1 MRGIL
6 LLLSAVFPKIFV
18 HVEGTTAFNCRN
30 SLISDE
36 WRQYVLD
43 ELNAY
48 RRSLAVGEVYDKSK
62 NYLPMAKNMNELKW
76 DCNLEEMAYESLKS
90 LMSSC
95 EVPRDSISF
104 PYQTMQVRFQRKNC
118 NITSQT
124 KIILYGWWEQIKNET
139 VRYLGN
145 NNDEPSIPT
154 ALQFAVMATATTPAF
169 ACTYNFCNNMPK
181 GIMVCIYDDRTANVS
196 IANRIIYQP
205 AADKSQTCDAC
216 SKNCTE
222 YLCKV
227 IHTPVTLN
235 TTCADDK
242 LTQDSNNAALWM
254 HNYYRRLLAS
264 GWAKDKKSK
273 SGYAPPGKQMKK
285 LEYDCSS
292 TEKGLGSDTTY
303 HDNSG
308 ITKFANMANDQA
320 DKVVCAVRNC
330 QQSGQTLVVC
340 QYNAMITEGE
350 KIYETGKVCSG
361 CRKLNPTRKCSDP
374 AGLCE

>member
-1 MRGIL
+1 
-6 LLLSAVFPKIFV
+6 
-18 HVEGTTAFNCRN
+18 
-30 SLISDE
+30 
-36 WRQYVLD
+36 
-43 ELNAY
+43 
-48 RRSLAVGEVYDKSK
+48 
-62 NYLPMAKNMNELKW
+62 
-76 DCNLEEMAYESLKS
+76 
-90 LMSSC
+90 
-95 EVPRDSISF
+95 
-104 PYQTMQVRFQRKNC
+104 
-118 NITSQT
+118 
-124 KIILYGWWEQIKNET
+124 
-139 VRYLGN
+139 
-145 NNDEPSIPT
+145 
-154 ALQFAVMATATTPAF
+154 MATATTPAF

-292 TEKGLGSDTTY
+292 TGTNIAAETY
-303 HDNSG
+303 KAIESCPSTGTPQASAGHSMNFWRIGDYRLSEQD
-308 ITKFANMANDQA
+308 ALEQMANDQA

-340 QYNAMITEGE
+340 QYNAYVFTDTLVVAEAN
-350 KIYETGKVCSG
+350 
-361 CRKLNPTRKCSDP
+361 L
-374 AGLCE
+374 